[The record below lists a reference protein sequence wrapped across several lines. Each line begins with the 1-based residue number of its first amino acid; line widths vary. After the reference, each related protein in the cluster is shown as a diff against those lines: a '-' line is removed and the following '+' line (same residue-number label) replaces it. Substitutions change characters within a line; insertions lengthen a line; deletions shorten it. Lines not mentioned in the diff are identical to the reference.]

1 MKALIAS
8 DPRKRE
14 NKLAVSN
21 SDAVCGV
28 GKLGCGWDRAD
39 LVQKIQQSGQLI
51 YESYYG
57 EGMVIN
63 IHELKVGL

>member
-28 GKLGCGWDRAD
+28 GKDRMD

-57 EGMVIN
+57 EGRVIN